1 MSEPYR
7 ASEFLAD
14 FTAAIQA
21 VRTVPDLEARWRFYQ
36 TAALEHGVRNMCVD
50 ICRLRKLELSQ
61 PGDGGG
67 AAA

>member
-1 MSEPYR
+1 
-7 ASEFLAD
+7 
-14 FTAAIQA
+14 